1 MVMYSGWKKT
11 NGQRELLSE
20 PHGRKDEKEDPKKTQ
35 TEDIRKEIIIK
46 HKEVVIIER
55 NLVGKDKENR
65 KQWKLRCEKQYY
77 VI

>member
-11 NGQRELLSE
+11 NSQRELLSE
-20 PHGRKDEKEDPKKTQ
+20 PRGRKDEKEDPKRAQ

-46 HKEVVIIER
+46 HKEVTIER

-65 KQWKLRCEKQYY
+65 KQWKQGCEKQYY